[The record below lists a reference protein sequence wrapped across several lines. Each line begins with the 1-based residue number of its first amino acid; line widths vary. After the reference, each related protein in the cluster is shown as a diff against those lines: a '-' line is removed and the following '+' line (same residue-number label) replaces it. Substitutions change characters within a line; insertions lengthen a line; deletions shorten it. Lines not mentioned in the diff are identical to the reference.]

1 MFANFAAI
9 LRKIC
14 QEILTSYGSKFANKH
29 FSHCLRQHDTQPE
42 AWLSVSAEQLVL
54 RHCAFWCS
62 RTGQP
67 ESENE
72 SSVTVQV
79 PRANLFDVA
88 AVTGLMRA
96 INEGGVS

>member
-1 MFANFAAI
+1 MTNLLIPRF
-9 LRKIC
+9 LV
-14 QEILTSYGSKFANKH
+14 LV
-29 FSHCLRQHDTQPE
+29 LVPPQPE
-42 AWLSVSAEQLVL
+42 AWLSVSPEQLVL
-54 RHCAFWCS
+54 RRCAFWCS
-62 RTGQP
+62 LAGLP